1 MRLPHKSPECCFIGG
16 PHVQP
21 GFMNWINLIVMKD
34 QQIPFNFIGVLSLSY
49 GHQRVSALYVAFFR
63 MIDLRKLLFPCTRTV
78 IMFSMRWLALPI
90 LAFPPPLGAVA
101 PDGPRPPHYGGCT
114 ITLKHF
120 TLVVTPLDEW
130 SARHRDLSLT
140 THNTPKRQTS
150 MTPPGFEP
158 TIPASERPQINA
170 LDRAS
175 IGIGLAYCPALGLSG
190 LALHNL

>member
-1 MRLPHKSPECCFIGG
+1 MGPPHKIRDGG
-16 PHVQP
+16 SYVQP

-63 MIDLRKLLFPCTRTV
+63 MIDLRTLLFPCTRVV
-78 IMFSMRWLALPI
+78 IMFLMCWLALPI
-90 LAFPPPLGAVA
+90 LAFPPPLGAIA
-101 PDGPRPPHYGGCT
+101 PGEPRPPHYGGFT
-114 ITLKHF
+114 ITLRHT
-120 TLVVTPLDEW
+120 TLVVTPVDEW

-140 THNTPKRQTS
+140 THNSHKRQTS

-158 TIPASERPQINA
+158 AIPASERPQTHA

-175 IGIGLAYCPALGLSG
+175 TGIGLAYCLALCLSG